1 MMRKTKRIGALL
13 LTFLIAAAAT
23 SCGTNGENG
32 SSAENNVQNET
43 SSGSSAA
50 GDTGERITLTY
61 YCGLQAPDV
70 YTSNAEMLCY
80 QIASEK
86 TGIDIEW
93 IHPPKGQETEQFNL
107 MIVSDDKPDIIES
120 NWRTFS
126 GGPDYAI
133 ETNVIQDITDAVAQY
148 MPNFSAYLEKYPD
161 LRQMVSSDQSRL
173 YCVPYIF
180 TNTPDSSSE
189 WQSIM
194 NREPIPETYVGIIM
208 RGDWLEE
215 LGLEAPETID
225 EFINVLTAFKNE
237 KGISAPFSTTTS
249 FLKQSQ
255 IFASA
260 YDVTSDGFIDVDGK
274 AVFSPIQPAY
284 KEYLTVLN
292 RLYTEGLLDPDFAAQ
307 DQTTNQAKITSGDTG
322 MWLGYYSSWL
332 NAFYDQLHAEDPNTT
347 FNPIGLANPLLTE
360 GQQLT
365 YRQADDSYRSQGA
378 AISSSCE
385 NVEAALTYLDWA
397 FTEEGDL
404 AMNWGAEGDTFEW
417 SEDGWPVLTDKVIND
432 PDELGVATA
441 ITKYTRKNGPLGM
454 DYYNRLILGES
465 SGTEEGLKGL
475 AVWNSER
482 NGTRSATIPLTTAT
496 SEESARLSALSN
508 EINTYVSESYVK
520 FVMGEMSLEDFDSY
534 VSTVESLGLAEYTEL
549 TQAGLDRYYN
559 RQK

>member
-1 MMRKTKRIGALL
+1 MKMTKRFGTLLMAALL
-13 LTFLIAAAAT
+13 ATVMT
-23 SCGTNGENG
+23 SCGGNGENG
-32 SSAENNVQNET
+32 SSIT
-43 SSGSSAA
+43 STGSSSQASSSTGA
-50 GDTGERITLTY
+50 SSTGERITLTY

-80 QIASEK
+80 QLASEK

-120 NWRTFS
+120 NWRTFA

-148 MPNFSAYLEKYPD
+148 MPNYSAYLDKYPD

-173 YCVPYIF
+173 YCIPYIF
-180 TNTPDSSSE
+180 TDTPDTSSE
-189 WQSIM
+189 WKSIM
-194 NREPIPETYVGIIM
+194 DREPIPETYVGIIM

-215 LGLEAPETID
+215 LGLDAPETID
-225 EFINVLTAFKNE
+225 DFVEVLTAFKNE
-237 KGISAPFSTTTS
+237 KNASVPFSTTTG

-260 YDVTSDGFIDVDGK
+260 YDVTSDGFVDVDGK
-274 AVFSPIQPAY
+274 AVFSPVQDSY

-292 RLYTEGLLDPDFAAQ
+292 RLYTEGLLDPDFTVQ
-307 DQTTNQAKITSGDTG
+307 DGTTNQAKITSGETG

-332 NAFYDQLHAEDPNTT
+332 NAFYDQLHTQDPSTA
-347 FNPIGLANPLLTE
+347 FNPIGLANPVLTE
-360 GQQLT
+360 GQQLI
-365 YRQADDSYRSQGA
+365 YRQADAAYRSSGA
-378 AISSSCE
+378 AISSSCQ

-404 AMNWGAEGDTFEW
+404 AMNWGEEDDTFEW
-417 SEDGWPVLTDKVIND
+417 DENHWPKLTDKVIND

-441 ITKYTRKNGPLGM
+441 ITKYTRKNGPIGM
-454 DYYNRLILGES
+454 DYYNRLVLGKS

-482 NGTRSATIPLTTAT
+482 NGTRSASMPLTTAT
-496 SEESARLSALSN
+496 SEESARVSALSS
-508 EINTYVSESYVK
+508 EIGTYVSESYAK
-520 FVMGEMSLEDFDSY
+520 FVMGELPLSDFDKY
-534 VSTVESLGLAEYTEL
+534 VATVESMGLEEYTTL
-549 TQAGLDRYYN
+549 TQAALDRYYN
-559 RQK
+559 RSK